1 MKPGVEVQVTGSLPH
16 ARTRAVADST
26 TSGSVAAP
34 RTTSTSRIRGAG
46 LKKCRPTS
54 RPGSRSRFATAVT
67 DSDEVFVASTASS
80 ATTFSSAANR
90 SRLTSR
96 SSATASTTRP
106 HGASASVLVTASSRS
121 RTASAASASSR
132 SLATSRSSRPPI
144 ASRAAA
150 AAPSAAS
157 SSSTRWPG
165 ARGDLGDA
173 GAHGAGADHADDEVR
188 GGGGAH
194 GRHPSPGAGGDG
206 DDARRMRQGVGVTT
220 SPSTQ
225 APTTGDAPRTGSTPD
240 QLVEKHRELLDQAL
254 AAIGSRGYWSRFP
267 ESPSPRVYG
276 EDAAP
281 AGEAAYRAHLD
292 GRYEALASQPEP
304 SGWVGSEVSPYGPVL
319 GTTYPHYG
327 EDDLDALLEQV
338 GAGVPAWRA
347 AGPLARAAVCAE
359 ILVRINARSFEMAHA
374 VMHTTGQ
381 PFVMSFQAAG
391 PHAQDRALEAVAYA
405 LAEQQRVPAEAT
417 WSKPGKGDP
426 LVMTKRFHVVGRGTG
441 LVIGC
446 NTFPTWNS
454 YPGLFASLATANAVV
469 VKPHPR
475 AVLPLAI
482 SVEVAREVLAE
493 NGFDPNLVVLAAEA
507 DGEGLA
513 KPLALHP
520 RIGVVDYTGGPGFG
534 DWLERNVHQAVVY
547 TEKAGLNTVVVD
559 STDDVDGLAQNL
571 AFSFSLY
578 SGQMCTA
585 PQNVYV
591 PADGIDTDAGHLSVD
606 ELGERISAAVQR
618 LTGDDARA
626 VGLLGAAVN
635 PDVVARADGAGE
647 LGSTVAGEPGR
658 HPPRLPGRHGAH
670 AGGRGGR
677 RRPTPTSTPASAS
690 DPWPSS
696 SARRAPTSRCGCSA
710 TPCAST
716 GR

>member
-1 MKPGVEVQVTGSLPH
+1 M
-16 ARTRAVADST
+16 
-26 TSGSVAAP
+26 
-34 RTTSTSRIRGAG
+34 
-46 LKKCRPTS
+46 
-54 RPGSRSRFATAVT
+54 
-67 DSDEVFVASTASS
+67 
-80 ATTFSSAANR
+80 
-90 SRLTSR
+90 
-96 SSATASTTRP
+96 
-106 HGASASVLVTASSRS
+106 
-121 RTASAASASSR
+121 TASAGCGR
-132 SLATSRSSRPPI
+132 V
-144 ASRAAA
+144 AA
-150 AAPSAAS
+150 
-157 SSSTRWPG
+157 
-165 ARGDLGDA
+165 
-173 GAHGAGADHADDEVR
+173 
-188 GGGGAH
+188 
-194 GRHPSPGAGGDG
+194 
-206 DDARRMRQGVGVTT
+206 VTT
-220 SPSTQ
+220 SPPTP
-225 APTTGDAPRTGSTPD
+225 APTTSDAPHTGSTPD
-240 QLVEKHRELLDQAL
+240 QLVAEHRELLDQAL
-254 AAIGSRGYWSRFP
+254 AAIGSREYWSRFP

-327 EDDLDALLEQV
+327 EGDLDALLEQV

-493 NGFDPNLVVLAAEA
+493 NGFDPNLVVLAAEE

-534 DWLERNVHQAVVY
+534 DWLERNAHQAVVY

-559 STDDVDGLAQNL
+559 STDDVAGLAQNL

-635 PDVVARADGAGE
+635 PDVVSRADGAGE
-647 LGSTVAGEPGR
+647 LGTTVLATR
-658 HPPRLPGRHGAH
+658 AVTHPDFPDATVRTPAVIAVDAADTDVYTRECFGPVAFLIRTSGTEESLRLFRDTVREHGAMTASVYSTSEDVLDAAEQAAIEAGVALSMNLTGQVFVNQSAAFSDFHGTGANPAANATLTDGHYVSGRFRVVQSRRH
-670 AGGRGGR
+670 A
-677 RRPTPTSTPASAS
+677 
-690 DPWPSS
+690 
-696 SARRAPTSRCGCSA
+696 
-710 TPCAST
+710 
-716 GR
+716 